1 MSIHF
6 DAGQAALS
14 RPGLSSI
21 IEDVGRTRR
30 LRRNPASAEGRARA
44 TGPTARLAAFVLAV
58 LVAFSLASLGTAHA
72 HAGSI
77 GEAHAVSGH
86 SDIAESAP
94 HDHQGHAHAVPCDD
108 DGSQAGPGDCCMSA
122 SSCALCVP
130 VPAAEFAF
138 ATSSGLVAPV
148 RLSASL
154 PRDSATL
161 SRPPKLSVPA

>member
-6 DAGQAALS
+6 DAGQAAL
-14 RPGLSSI
+14 PPLELSSI
-21 IEDVGRTRR
+21 LEVVGRTSR
-30 LRRNPASAEGRARA
+30 LRRNPASAQGRARA
-44 TGPTARLAAFVLAV
+44 TGLTARLATFVLAV
-58 LVAFSLASLGTAHA
+58 LVAFSLSSLGTAHA
-72 HAGSI
+72 HAGSM

-94 HDHQGHAHAVPCDD
+94 HDHQGHAHAVSCDD

-122 SSCALCVP
+122 SSCGLCVP

-154 PRDSATL
+154 PRDPPTL
-161 SRPPKLSVPA
+161 PRPPRLSVTA